1 MSNEQRNQP
10 QLLKHDLTSIGD
22 AYCELD
28 AGGHCITCSD
38 EALQVRVLRVDQENG
53 LALVTINDI
62 SEEVDITLVESVA
75 PGDVLLVH
83 GGAAIA
89 RLDEAHNA

>member
-1 MSNEQRNQP
+1 MNHEQRNQP

-28 AGGHCITCSD
+28 ARGHCITCSD